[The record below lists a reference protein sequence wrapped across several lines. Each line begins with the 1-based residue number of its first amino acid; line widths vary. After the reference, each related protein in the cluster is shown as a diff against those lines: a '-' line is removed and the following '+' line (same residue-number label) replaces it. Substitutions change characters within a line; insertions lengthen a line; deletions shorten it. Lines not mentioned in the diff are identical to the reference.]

1 MIGGGLLGDVFVV
14 SALAGGDWFSAT
26 SCAGLIGSSSSRR
39 TTSTF
44 TGDADGLSVL
54 AATVA
59 GVGSGRVVPGGGE
72 AAVLARDGDGDGA
85 VGGDVEE
92 ADDLGAAATTSGWLV
107 PGGDDASGLLRK
119 ASGAG
124 RFVATGCA
132 DR

>member
-1 MIGGGLLGDVFVV
+1 M
-14 SALAGGDWFSAT
+14 
-26 SCAGLIGSSSSRR
+26 
-39 TTSTF
+39 
-44 TGDADGLSVL
+44 
-54 AATVA
+54 
-59 GVGSGRVVPGGGE
+59 
-72 AAVLARDGDGDGA
+72 LARDGDGDGA

-107 PGGDDASGLLRK
+107 PGGDDASGLVRK